1 MSSVAYR
8 RITMTAKI
16 YRSMLYRTRFEDIPE
31 EVLDHLMFGQETR
44 TSVLRE
50 EIFFLRHQLETA
62 ESHIVPLLEDLIQEK
77 ERLRESIKLERS

>member
-8 RITMTAKI
+8 RMTMTAKI
-16 YRSMLYRTRFEDIPE
+16 YRAILYRTRFEQLPE
-31 EVLDHLMFGQETR
+31 EIIDQIMFGQETR

-50 EIFFLRHQLETA
+50 EIFFLRKELQTA

-77 ERLRESIKLERS
+77 ERLRKSIKSERS